1 MFNLGKLLQGMGP
14 TGWIIAS
21 LCLII
26 WIILIHF
33 CGKFTEKHW
42 GDRES
47 GALVGFFVP
56 GLVFVGVLYLM

>member
-1 MFNLGKLLQGMGP
+1 MFNLGKLLEGMSP
-14 TGWIIAS
+14 VGWIVAL
-21 LCLII
+21 LCLLTWVIM
-26 WIILIHF
+26 IHY

-56 GLVFVGVLYLM
+56 GLALIAILYIM